1 MAKVITLGEV
11 KKHNSD
17 KSVWMVIHND
27 VYDVTSFLEEHPGG
41 PESLLEV
48 AGEDATGPFEDVG
61 HSADARELLK
71 KYKIGTLP
79 PSERTKDVDSCC
91 RVKSKWKKSR
101 SETVCVPCEALST
114 GHGKESKESKSWRTY
129 DGSSGSRHVT
139 PKSNYKPPTSP
150 RVEKRVQT
158 IVVPRERR
166 RGRPPAHPPRP
177 RF

>member
-61 HSADARELLK
+61 HSADARELLT

-79 PSERTKDVDSCC
+79 PSERTKDVESC
-91 RVKSKWKKSR
+91 
-101 SETVCVPCEALST
+101 T

-166 RGRPPAHPPRP
+166 PRGPPCGSSNLKWAILALAGAVVIGIALKKYLS
-177 RF
+177 

>member
-61 HSADARELLK
+61 HSADARELLT

-79 PSERTKDVDSCC
+79 PSERTKDVESCC

-101 SETVCVPCEALST
+101 
-114 GHGKESKESKSWRTY
+114 
-129 DGSSGSRHVT
+129 
-139 PKSNYKPPTSP
+139 
-150 RVEKRVQT
+150 
-158 IVVPRERR
+158 
-166 RGRPPAHPPRP
+166 RP
-177 RF
+177 RGPPCGR